1 MKKIV
6 KSKLIIP
13 VLVIIIFLASG
24 LILLNTDIINK
35 LKGNILESS
44 DKEESEVCDI
54 TKINDSYL
62 RIIGTIDQD
71 YGSSG
76 NATISLVNKEN
87 NYTKE
92 INVKTNEKTNFNYVL
107 AKGEYQLTITKDG
120 YDKYEETISESKKL
134 DITLHNNE
142 IGNVIATD
150 QIGDNLY
157 YNYYSNG
164 LLHIKGT
171 GDMWDG
177 YDVEADGPSS
187 ENIKYNATILNDVLM
202 KVLEKKGFKLT
213 DEQTTVLDSYFF
225 GINIGNS
232 SAAQIILGKS
242 LDDFKE
248 ALEICDGSSGSSVC
262 DSEREF
268 LDAFGKEKIM
278 EIINILTEIPKNT
291 NVVIED
297 GVTSIGTY
305 SLFGINT
312 NELIIP
318 DSVTSYN
325 EAPIGYSNIKTLTL
339 SKKGKSKAYDTLGD
353 YMVVAFSTSIDNL
366 NVYGLEEINEH
377 TFEDCTITNLKISG
391 DVKIIGNNA
400 FKNTQDSAA
409 GLKTL
414 ILENGVETI
423 GEAAFQYNHLTNLVL
438 PKSVKTIE
446 SYAFNQNYIFDLEL
460 PNGLEKIGNGSFSS
474 NYITELDIPTNV
486 DKIGDYAFG
495 HNKIENLIIPKNV
508 KEIGSSA
515 FSHNNIYNLTLNEGI
530 KKIGSMAFDRN
541 NITDLKIPDS
551 LTELGGY
558 CFYQNKIEE
567 ITIPGQIA
575 KIEVGTFSYNN
586 LQKVI
591 IKKGVKDIETTAF
604 GYNKITTLV
613 IPESVTSIGT
623 DAFRANQLTKI
634 TIPESVTSIGNDAFR
649 ENQLSS
655 IIIKG
660 NEKRFNEYWTL
671 IGFPEE
677 LKPQ

>member
-120 YDKYEETISESKKL
+120 YDKYEETISENKKL

-171 GDMWDG
+171 GDMWDAL
-177 YDVEADGPSS
+177 DIEADNPF
-187 ENIKYNATILNDVLM
+187 ENFKYNITILNDVLI

-213 DEQTTVLDSYFF
+213 DEQTTVLDQYFL
-225 GINIGNS
+225 GLYIGNS
-232 SAAQIILGKS
+232 PALQIILDNKS

-262 DSEREF
+262 DEERII

-278 EIINILTEIPKNT
+278 EIINILSEIPKNT

-305 SLFGINT
+305 SLLGINA

-318 DSVTSYN
+318 DSVTSYG
-325 EAPIGYSNIKTLTL
+325 ELSIIYSNIKTLTL
-339 SKKGKSKAYDTLGD
+339 SKNGKPKSYDEFIIYTN
-353 YMVVAFSTSIDNL
+353 IDNL
-366 NVYGLEEINEH
+366 NVYGLEKIDGT
-377 TFEDCTITNLKISG
+377 TFDDCTITNLKISG
-391 DVKIIGNNA
+391 DVKTIGNNA
-400 FKNTQDSAA
+400 FKNTQDGAA

-438 PKSVKTIE
+438 PNSVKTIE
-446 SYAFNQNYIFDLEL
+446 SYAFDQNYIFDLEL
-460 PNGLEKIGNGSFSS
+460 PNGLEKIGNESFAD

-486 DKIGDYAFG
+486 DKIGDNAFA
-495 HNKIENLIIPKNV
+495 HNKIENLVIPKNV
-508 KEIGSSA
+508 KEIGSNA

-530 KKIGSMAFDRN
+530 KKIGGMAFDGN
-541 NITDLKIPDS
+541 NITNLKIPDS
-551 LTELGGY
+551 LTELGDY
-558 CFYQNKIEE
+558 CFSRNKIEE

-575 KIEVGTFSYNN
+575 KIEVGTFSNNN